1 MSSLRH
7 IKKAVQW
14 YDGMLLRPEHFQQ
27 ADRRTDQL
35 LQYQLQNS
43 QSFFWGINHLR
54 LDDVLLISGIFRILE
69 LEAVMPDGMPVSAYA
84 EDGDILELDLRQDP
98 ELFEGN
104 KEVTIY
110 LAIPEYQP
118 NAANMEVTFPRFKSI
133 DSGAVVNE
141 NTGSTSIVFPCIAPN
156 LLLFAGEEPT
166 SRFVFFPIAK
176 ITKENQNY
184 VLTPFSAP
192 LLKVKCISPLGSLCS
207 DITLKIRNKI
217 AFLSERTS
225 SDQASLMAQQ
235 ANDYMQTMAAALL
248 PFEAVF
254 NMNAAHPFDLYVLLC
269 ALAGHLC
276 ALAPNQMPP
285 SFEPYDHNNPRKNY
299 DEVCHFINFMLE
311 RIQEGYF
318 TIQFTLVDRLFSLY
332 MPRPWLNQ
340 RLVFGA
346 KATPGMVEKDLIEW
360 VASCV
365 IASESIVDDVR
376 DKRILGAQRVIIEGD
391 EEMKLIP
398 SKDMILFEV
407 MFDEAFIKAG
417 ERLQMFNVADEPK
430 KRPKDIIFYVDKK
443 NFQA

>member
-1 MSSLRH
+1 MSSLRQ

-35 LQYQLQNS
+35 LQYHLQNS
-43 QSFFWGINHLR
+43 QSFFWGIRHLK
-54 LDDVLLISGIFRILE
+54 LDDILLISGIFRILE
-69 LEAVMPDGMPVSAYA
+69 LEAVMSDGMPVSSYA
-84 EDGDILELDLRQDP
+84 EDGELLEIDLRQDP
-98 ELFEGN
+98 KLFEGN
-104 KEVTIY
+104 QEVTIY

-118 NAANMEVTFPRFKSI
+118 NAANMEVTFPRYRSV
-133 DSGAVVNE
+133 DSGTVVNE
-141 NTGSTSIVFPCIAPN
+141 NTGSPGVVFPCITPN

-166 SRFVFFPIAK
+166 SRFIFFPLAK
-176 ITKENQNY
+176 VSRENQNF
-184 VLTPFSAP
+184 VLTPFSSP
-192 LLKVKCISPLGSLCS
+192 LLRVKCISPLGSLCS
-207 DITLKIRNKI
+207 DIALKIRNKI
-217 AFLSERTS
+217 AFLGERISADQTS
-225 SDQASLMAQQ
+225 IMAQQ
-235 ANDYMQTMAAALL
+235 ANDYMQTMSAALL
-248 PFEAVF
+248 PFEALF
-254 NMNAAHPFDLYVLLC
+254 NIDGAHSFDLYVMLC

-285 SFEPYDHNNPRKNY
+285 GFEPYNHNDPRKHY
-299 DEVCHFINFMLE
+299 EEVCHFINFMLE

-318 TIQFTLVDRLFSLY
+318 TIQFAVVDRLFSLY
-332 MPRPWLNQ
+332 MPRPWFNQ

-365 IASESIVDDVR
+365 IASERFVDEIR

-407 MFDEAFIKAG
+407 TYDEAFINPG

-430 KRPKDIIFYVDKK
+430 KRPKDIIFYVAKK
-443 NFQA
+443 NFQT